1 MAKMNNTAVEIS
13 TLKSLLELTKP
24 RILMAVLM
32 TGFTGMCM
40 SLGAIPPLID
50 VLWCF
55 SALLLSVSGSA
66 IQNNLLDHRIDQ
78 KMARTRDRE
87 LAIEKHGQ
95 AKLWLFSSLLIA
107 TSIAIS
113 LLFITKMVALLIGI
127 AVLTYVLWYTLF
139 LKRYDPFGAI
149 LGGLPGAIPALIGGY
164 AIQAQFIPSVWLLF
178 TLMML
183 WQPPHFWALTLK
195 IKDDY
200 AAATIPV
207 LPLVYGETY
216 TKIFIFLYALALIP
230 VSIAISIAGG
240 YGVIYLTFVT
250 FVGFYYLFVTY
261 WYIRV
266 KVDYHR
272 AFMLSLVYI
281 FLIFL
286 STIAA
291 VAI

>member
-1 MAKMNNTAVEIS
+1 
-13 TLKSLLELTKP
+13 
-24 RILMAVLM
+24 
-32 TGFTGMCM
+32 
-40 SLGAIPPLID
+40 
-50 VLWCF
+50 
-55 SALLLSVSGSA
+55 
-66 IQNNLLDHRIDQ
+66 
-78 KMARTRDRE
+78 
-87 LAIEKHGQ
+87 
-95 AKLWLFSSLLIA
+95 
-107 TSIAIS
+107 
-113 LLFITKMVALLIGI
+113 
-127 AVLTYVLWYTLF
+127 
-139 LKRYDPFGAI
+139 
-149 LGGLPGAIPALIGGY
+149 
-164 AIQAQFIPSVWLLF
+164 
-178 TLMML
+178 ML